1 MSFVENENN
10 LKLNNRISLITPKH
24 NYYKEQSKTIT
35 VSAYARLSRDEDR
48 ENYSSIE
55 EQINIIKEYAK
66 SRGWDI
72 ADENVYI
79 DDNVS
84 GYTFDRPKFAQML
97 ENVSAGKIDVVIAK
111 DLSRIGR
118 NNGKVL
124 CLIED
129 FKKAGK
135 NLILIS
141 EMGGVY
147 DVQNDRDDTIGITTW
162 FNERY
167 VKDISRKVR
176 TNMLSKQKDGRLIMG
191 NYYGY
196 EKVFEN
202 GIPKLYVV
210 EELRGVIEL
219 IFKLY
224 VEQGLGRK
232 KITDVLNSKKY
243 NYPTPSVYYQ
253 RKHLERGR
261 IYKHKV
267 QELWSTDMVKNILE
281 NDVYCGNLRVHKKQT
296 ISIRGK
302 AVKLP
307 KEEHFIFENHHEA
320 IISKEMFELAQELK
334 VARIKCKSTKTK
346 RNYLFGGMCTC
357 GDCGAGVSGTFIR
370 RKQEKGYEC
379 TDYRRYGLA
388 RCKIHEISEKDM
400 IIHLKEYLKLL
411 RKNFYEEIEKIKLNK
426 IENKVKVN
434 RGKLERQSNMLT
446 EEYKCLLSQ
455 KIKDLAQATSQEQKE
470 MIENAY
476 KELENDKQNQI
487 ISLKEILSK
496 EDEKILQDRKEK
508 VETAIEVFD
517 QIIDSNE
524 PSKFLLNSIIDKII
538 IYSDRTIEFRLK
550 GNIEKLIKN

>member
-1 MSFVENENN
+1 MSFVGNENN
-10 LKLNNRISLITPKH
+10 LKLDNRISLITPKH

-66 SRGWDI
+66 GRGWYI

-84 GYTFDRPKFAQML
+84 GYTSDRPKFAQML

-129 FKKAGK
+129 FKKSGK

-232 KITDVLNSKKY
+232 KITDVLNSEKY

-302 AVKLP
+302 AIKLP
-307 KEEHFIFENHHEA
+307 KEDHFIFENHHEA

-379 TDYRRYGLA
+379 TDYRRYGLV

-426 IENKVKVN
+426 IENKAKVN
-434 RGKLERQSNMLT
+434 RGKLERQYNMLT
-446 EEYKCLLSQ
+446 QEYKCLLSQ

>member
-1 MSFVENENN
+1 MSFVRNENN
-10 LKLNNRISLITPKH
+10 LKLNNEILITPKH

-35 VSAYARLSRDEDR
+35 ISAYARLSRDEDR

-55 EQINIIKEYAK
+55 EQINMIKEYAK
-66 SRGWDI
+66 SRSWYIEDK
-72 ADENVYI
+72 NVYI

-84 GYTFDRPKFAQML
+84 GYTFDRPKFTEML
-97 ENVSAGKIDVVIAK
+97 DNVSNGKIDVVIAK

-147 DVQNDRDDTIGITTW
+147 DVQNDRDDCIGITTW

-176 TNMLSKQKDGRLIMG
+176 ANMLSKQKNGRLIMG

-196 EKVFEN
+196 EKIFEN
-202 GIPKLYVV
+202 GIPKLYVI
-210 EELRGVIEL
+210 EELRGAIEL

-232 KITDVLNSKKY
+232 KITDILNSDKY

-253 RKHLERGR
+253 RKHLEKGR

-296 ISIRGK
+296 ISIRGRV
-302 AVKLP
+302 VKLP
-307 KEEHFIFENHHEA
+307 EEEHFIFENHHEA
-320 IISKEMFELAQELK
+320 IVTKEMFELAQELK
-334 VARIKCKSTKTK
+334 KNRVRSKSTKTK
-346 RNYLFGGMCTC
+346 RNYLFAGICTC
-357 GDCGAGVSGTFIR
+357 GDCGR
-370 RKQEKGYEC
+370 W
-379 TDYRRYGLA
+379 
-388 RCKIHEISEKDM
+388 CKW
-400 IIHLKEYLKLL
+400 Y
-411 RKNFYEEIEKIKLNK
+411 FY
-426 IENKVKVN
+426 
-434 RGKLERQSNMLT
+434 
-446 EEYKCLLSQ
+446 
-455 KIKDLAQATSQEQKE
+455 
-470 MIENAY
+470 
-476 KELENDKQNQI
+476 
-487 ISLKEILSK
+487 
-496 EDEKILQDRKEK
+496 
-508 VETAIEVFD
+508 
-517 QIIDSNE
+517 
-524 PSKFLLNSIIDKII
+524 
-538 IYSDRTIEFRLK
+538 
-550 GNIEKLIKN
+550 

>member
-1 MSFVENENN
+1 MSFVRNENN
-10 LKLNNRISLITPKH
+10 LKLDNRISLITSKH

-66 SRGWDI
+66 SRGWYI
-72 ADENVYI
+72 ADENMYI

-84 GYTFDRPKFAQML
+84 GYTFDRPKFAKML
-97 ENVSAGKIDVVIAK
+97 ENVSLGKIDVVIAK

-129 FKKAGK
+129 LKKAGK
-135 NLILIS
+135 NLILVS

-176 TNMLSKQKDGRLIMG
+176 SNMLSKQKDGRLIMG

-210 EELRGVIEL
+210 EELRGAIEL

-224 VEQGLGRK
+224 VEQSLGRK
-232 KITDVLNSKKY
+232 KITDVLNSDKY

-307 KEEHFIFENHHEA
+307 EEEHFIFENHHEA

-334 VARIKCKSTKTK
+334 VKRVKNKTTKTK
-346 RNYLFGGMCTC
+346 RDYIFGGMCKC
-357 GDCGAGVSGTFIR
+357 GDCGGGVSGTFIR

-400 IIHLKEYLKLL
+400 IIHLKEYLKLV
-411 RKNFYEEIEKIKLNK
+411 RNNFYKEIEEIKLNN
-426 IENKVKVN
+426 IENKIKVN
-434 RGKLERQSNMLT
+434 RGKLERQYNILV

-455 KIKDLAQATSQEQKE
+455 KIKDLAQAASQEQKE

-496 EDEKILQDRKEK
+496 EDKKIIEDRKQK
-508 VETAIEVFD
+508 VETAIEIFD
-517 QIIDSNE
+517 QIIGSNE
-524 PSKFLLNSIIDKII
+524 PSKFLINSIIDKII
-538 IYSDRTIEFRLK
+538 IYRDKTIEFILK
-550 GNIEKLIKN
+550 GNIERLIKN

>member
-1 MSFVENENN
+1 MSFVGNENN
-10 LKLNNRISLITPKH
+10 LKLDNRISLITPKH

-66 SRGWDI
+66 GRGWYI

-129 FKKAGK
+129 FKKSGK

-232 KITDVLNSKKY
+232 KITDVLNSEKY

-302 AVKLP
+302 AIKLP
-307 KEEHFIFENHHEA
+307 KEDHFIFENHHEA

-426 IENKVKVN
+426 IENKAKVN
-434 RGKLERQSNMLT
+434 RGKLERQYNMLT

-455 KIKDLAQATSQEQKE
+455 KIKDIAQATSQEQKE

-487 ISLKEILSK
+487 ISLKDILSK

-550 GNIEKLIKN
+550 GIIEKLIKN

>member
-1 MSFVENENN
+1 MSFVGNENN
-10 LKLNNRISLITPKH
+10 LKLDNRISLITPKH

-66 SRGWDI
+66 GRGWYI

-124 CLIED
+124 CLIEE

-141 EMGGVY
+141 EMEGVY

-232 KITDVLNSKKY
+232 KITDVLNSEKY

-307 KEEHFIFENHHEA
+307 EEEHFIFENHHEA

-426 IENKVKVN
+426 IENKAKVN
-434 RGKLERQSNMLT
+434 RGKLERQYNMLT

-476 KELENDKQNQI
+476 KELEYDKQSQI
-487 ISLKEILSK
+487 IGLKEILSK

-517 QIIDSNE
+517 KIIDSNE

>member
-1 MSFVENENN
+1 MSFVGNENN
-10 LKLNNRISLITPKH
+10 LKLDNRMNLITPKH
-24 NYYKEQSKTIT
+24 NYYKNQNKTIT

-66 SRGWDI
+66 SRGWYI

-84 GYTFDRPKFAQML
+84 GYTFNRPGFTQML
-97 ENVSAGKIDVVIAK
+97 ENVNSGKIDIVIAK

-129 FKKAGK
+129 FKKSGK

-202 GIPKLYVV
+202 GIPKLYVI
-210 EELRGVIEL
+210 EELRGAIEL

-232 KITDVLNSKKY
+232 KITDVLNSDKY
-243 NYPTPSVYYQ
+243 NFPTPSVYYQ

-267 QELWSTDMVKNILE
+267 QKLWSTDMVKNILE

-307 KEEHFIFENHHEA
+307 EEEHFIFENHHEA

-334 VARIKCKSTKTK
+334 VKRVKNKTTKTK
-346 RNYLFGGMCTC
+346 RNYIFAGMCKC
-357 GDCGAGVSGTFIR
+357 GDCGGGVSGTFIK

-388 RCKIHEISEKDM
+388 RCKSHEILEKDI

-411 RKNFYEEIEKIKLNK
+411 RKNFYEEIENIKLNN
-426 IENKVKVN
+426 IENKSKIN
-434 RGKLERQSNMLT
+434 RGKLERQYNTLV

-476 KELENDKQNQI
+476 KELENDKQRQI

-496 EDEKILQDRKEK
+496 EDEKILEDKEK
-508 VETAIEVFD
+508 KVKTAIEIFD
-517 QIIDSNE
+517 QIIASNE
-524 PSKFLLNSIIDKII
+524 PSKFLINSIIDKII
-538 IYSDRTIEFRLK
+538 IYSDKTIEFILK
-550 GNIEKLIKN
+550 GNIERLIKN

>member
-1 MSFVENENN
+1 MSFVGNENN
-10 LKLNNRISLITPKH
+10 LKLDNRISLITPKH

-66 SRGWDI
+66 GRGWYI

-141 EMGGVY
+141 EMEGVY

-232 KITDVLNSKKY
+232 KITDVLNSEKY

-307 KEEHFIFENHHEA
+307 EEEHFIFENHHEA

-426 IENKVKVN
+426 IENKAKVN
-434 RGKLERQSNMLT
+434 RGKLERQYNMLT

-476 KELENDKQNQI
+476 KELEYDKQSQI
-487 ISLKEILSK
+487 IGLKEILSK

-517 QIIDSNE
+517 KIIDSNE

>member
-147 DVQNDRDDTIGITTW
+147 EVQNDRDDTIGITTW

-434 RGKLERQSNMLT
+434 RGKLERQYNMLT

>member
-35 VSAYARLSRDEDR
+35 VSAYARLSRNEDR

-434 RGKLERQSNMLT
+434 RGKLERQYNMLT

>member
-232 KITDVLNSKKY
+232 KITDVLNSKKC

-434 RGKLERQSNMLT
+434 RGKLERQYNMLT

>member
-1 MSFVENENN
+1 MSFAGNENN
-10 LKLNNRISLITPKH
+10 LKLDNRINLITPKH
-24 NYYKEQSKTIT
+24 NYHKNQNKTIT

-55 EQINIIKEYAK
+55 EQINIIKKYAK
-66 SRGWDI
+66 SRGWYI

-84 GYTFDRPKFAQML
+84 GYTFNRPGFTQML
-97 ENVSAGKIDVVIAK
+97 ENVNSGKIDIVIAK

-129 FKKAGK
+129 FKRSGK

-202 GIPKLYVV
+202 GIPKLYVI
-210 EELRGVIEL
+210 EELRGAIEL

-232 KITDVLNSKKY
+232 KITDVLNSDKY
-243 NYPTPSVYYQ
+243 NFPTPSVYYQ

-267 QELWSTDMVKNILE
+267 QKLWSTDMVKNILE
-281 NDVYCGNLRVHKKQT
+281 NDVYYGNLRVHKKQT

-302 AVKLP
+302 AIKLP
-307 KEEHFIFENHHEA
+307 EEEHFIFENHHEA
-320 IISKEMFELAQELK
+320 IISKEMFELTQELRVK
-334 VARIKCKSTKTK
+334 RVKNKTTKTK
-346 RNYLFGGMCTC
+346 RNYIFAGMCKC
-357 GDCGAGVSGTFIR
+357 GDCGGGVSGTFIK
-370 RKQEKGYEC
+370 RKKEKGYEC

-388 RCKIHEISEKDM
+388 RCKSHEILEKDV

-411 RKNFYEEIEKIKLNK
+411 RKNFYEEIENIKLNN
-426 IENKVKVN
+426 IENKSKVN
-434 RGKLERQSNMLT
+434 RRKLERQYNTLA

-476 KELENDKQNQI
+476 KELENDKQKQS

-496 EDEKILQDRKEK
+496 EDEKILEDKK
-508 VETAIEVFD
+508 KKIKTAIELFD
-517 QIIDSNE
+517 QIIESNE
-524 PSKFLLNSIIDKII
+524 PSKFLINSIIEKII
-538 IYSDRTIEFRLK
+538 IYSDKTIEFILK
-550 GNIEKLIKN
+550 GNIERLIKN

>member
-1 MSFVENENN
+1 MYANIDD
-10 LKLNNRISLITPKH
+10 KQYQAKGG
-24 NYYKEQSKTIT
+24 KMT
-35 VSAYARLSRDEDR
+35 VVGYCRLSRDEDK

-55 EQINIIKEYAK
+55 EQKRIIKEYAF
-66 SRGWDI
+66 SRNWIIEDK
-72 ADENVYI
+72 DFYI

-84 GYTFDRPKFAQML
+84 GYTFNRPEFTKMI
-97 ENVSAGKIDVVIAK
+97 EKVKGGKIDVVIAK

-124 CLIED
+124 VLIDE
-129 FKKAGK
+129 FKNMQK
-135 NLILIS
+135 NLILVS
-141 EMGGVY
+141 EMGGTY
-147 DVQNDRDDTIGITTW
+147 DVLNDRDDTIGITTW

-167 VKDISRKVR
+167 VKDCSRKTR
-176 TNMLSKQKDGRLIMG
+176 DHMYSKQKTGRLVMG

-196 EKVFEN
+196 VKDKEDVT
-202 GIPKLYVV
+202 KLYVD
-210 EELRGVIEL
+210 EEIRPVIKL
-219 IFKLY
+219 IYKLY
-224 VEQGLGRK
+224 VEDGLGRK
-232 KITDVLNSKKY
+232 KICDILNSEY
-243 NYPTPSVYYQ
+243 NYPTPSVYYRQ
-253 RKHLERGR
+253 KHLERGR
-261 IYKHKV
+261 IYKHSV

-307 KEEHFIFENHHEA
+307 EEEHFIFENHHEA

-426 IENKVKVN
+426 IENKAKVN
-434 RGKLERQSNMLT
+434 RGKLERQYNMLT

>member
-1 MSFVENENN
+1 MSFVGNENN
-10 LKLNNRISLITPKH
+10 MKLDNRISLITPKH

-66 SRGWDI
+66 GRGWYI

-232 KITDVLNSKKY
+232 KITDVLNSEKY

-307 KEEHFIFENHHEA
+307 EEEHFIFENHHEA
-320 IISKEMFELAQELK
+320 IISKEMLELAQELK

-426 IENKVKVN
+426 IENKAKVN
-434 RGKLERQSNMLT
+434 RGKLERQYNMLT

>member
-1 MSFVENENN
+1 MSFVGNENN
-10 LKLNNRISLITPKH
+10 LKLDSRISLITPKH

-66 SRGWDI
+66 SRGWYI
-72 ADENVYI
+72 ADENIYI

-84 GYTFDRPKFAQML
+84 GYTFDRPKFTQML
-97 ENVSAGKIDVVIAK
+97 DNVNAGIIDVVIAK

-176 TNMLSKQKDGRLIMG
+176 CNMLSKQKDGRLIMG

-232 KITDVLNSKKY
+232 KITDVLNSDKY

-267 QELWSTDMVKNILE
+267 QDLWSTDMVKNILE

-307 KEEHFIFENHHEA
+307 EEEHFIFENHHEA
-320 IISKEMFELAQELK
+320 IISKEMFKLAQELK
-334 VARIKCKSTKTK
+334 KTRIKCKSTKTK

-357 GDCGAGVSGTFIR
+357 GDCGGGVSGTFIR

-411 RKNFYEEIEKIKLNK
+411 RKNFYEEIEKIKLNNAK
-426 IENKVKVN
+426 NKTKVN
-434 RGKLERQSNMLT
+434 RGKLERQYNILV

-455 KIKDLAQATSQEQKE
+455 KIKDLTGATSQEQKE

-476 KELENDKQNQI
+476 KELENNKQNQI

-496 EDEKILQDRKEK
+496 EDEKILEDRKQK
-508 VETAIEVFD
+508 VETAIEIFD

-524 PSKFLLNSIIDKII
+524 PSKFLLNSIIDEIV
-538 IYSDRTIEFRLK
+538 IYNDKTIEFRLK
-550 GNIEKLIKN
+550 GDIERLIKN

>member
-370 RKQEKGYEC
+370 RKQEKVYEC

-434 RGKLERQSNMLT
+434 RGKLERQYNMLT

>member
-434 RGKLERQSNMLT
+434 RGKLERQYNMLT

-524 PSKFLLNSIIDKII
+524 PSKFLLNSIIDRII

>member
-1 MSFVENENN
+1 MYANIDD
-10 LKLNNRISLITPKH
+10 KQYQAKGG
-24 NYYKEQSKTIT
+24 KMT
-35 VSAYARLSRDEDR
+35 VVGYCRLSRDEDK

-55 EQINIIKEYAK
+55 EQKRIIKEYAS
-66 SRGWDI
+66 SRNWIIEDK
-72 ADENVYI
+72 DFYI

-84 GYTFDRPKFAQML
+84 GYTFNRPEFTKMI
-97 ENVSAGKIDVVIAK
+97 EKVKGGKIDVVIAK

-124 CLIED
+124 VLIDE
-129 FKKAGK
+129 FKNMQK
-135 NLILIS
+135 NLILVS
-141 EMGGVY
+141 EMGGTY
-147 DVQNDRDDTIGITTW
+147 DVLNDRDDTIGITTW

-167 VKDISRKVR
+167 VKDCSRKTR
-176 TNMLSKQKDGRLIMG
+176 DHMYSKQKTGRLVMG

-196 EKVFEN
+196 VKDKEDVT
-202 GIPKLYVV
+202 KLYVD
-210 EELRGVIEL
+210 EEIRPVIKL
-219 IFKLY
+219 IYKLY
-224 VEQGLGRK
+224 VEDGLGRK
-232 KITDVLNSKKY
+232 KICDILNSEY
-243 NYPTPSVYYQ
+243 NYPTPSVYYRQ
-253 RKHLERGR
+253 KHLERGR
-261 IYKHKV
+261 IYKHSV

-307 KEEHFIFENHHEA
+307 EEEHFIFENHHEA

-426 IENKVKVN
+426 IENKAKVN
-434 RGKLERQSNMLT
+434 RGKLERQYNMLT

>member
-72 ADENVYI
+72 TDENVYI

-434 RGKLERQSNMLT
+434 RGKLERQYNMLT

>member
-281 NDVYCGNLRVHKKQT
+281 NDVYCGNLSVHKKQT

-411 RKNFYEEIEKIKLNK
+411 RKNFYEEIEKITN
-426 IENKVKVN
+426 V
-434 RGKLERQSNMLT
+434 
-446 EEYKCLLSQ
+446 
-455 KIKDLAQATSQEQKE
+455 IK
-470 MIENAY
+470 
-476 KELENDKQNQI
+476 
-487 ISLKEILSK
+487 
-496 EDEKILQDRKEK
+496 
-508 VETAIEVFD
+508 
-517 QIIDSNE
+517 
-524 PSKFLLNSIIDKII
+524 
-538 IYSDRTIEFRLK
+538 
-550 GNIEKLIKN
+550 

>member
-1 MSFVENENN
+1 MSFVGNENN
-10 LKLNNRISLITPKH
+10 LKLDNRISLITPKH

-66 SRGWDI
+66 GRGWYI

-111 DLSRIGR
+111 DLSIIGR

-124 CLIED
+124 CLIEE

-141 EMGGVY
+141 EMEGVY

-191 NYYGY
+191 DYYGY

-232 KITDVLNSKKY
+232 KITDVLNSEKY

-307 KEEHFIFENHHEA
+307 EEEHFIFENHHEA

-426 IENKVKVN
+426 IENKAKVN
-434 RGKLERQSNMLT
+434 RGKLERQYNMLT

-476 KELENDKQNQI
+476 KELEYDKQSQI
-487 ISLKEILSK
+487 IGLKEILSK

-517 QIIDSNE
+517 KIIDSNE